1 MKISSLFDLGGGGG
15 GGAGDV
21 GEGGGGWKGRGWVY
35 VDNYF
40 P

>member
-21 GEGGGGWKGRGWVY
+21 GEGGGWKGRGWVY